1 MDQLVRETKKDGSVN
16 EYKYDGFGNRI
27 YQKIGSQAAITST
40 YNLLNQLTSYG
51 SETIKYDQNGNRIED
66 GKFTYQWNAADQLVS
81 VKKKGESLLLQ
92 NTNMMMTAEESK
104 RK

>member
-1 MDQLVRETKKDGSVN
+1 MDQLVREIKKDGSVY
-16 EYKYDGFGNRI
+16 EYQYDGFGNRV
-27 YQKIGSQAAITST
+27 YQKIGSTSA
-40 YNLLNQLTSYG
+40 YNMVNQLTAYG
-51 SETIKYDQNGNRIED
+51 NEAIRYDQNGNRIED